1 MGITSDIERAEA
13 QIRNIVIE
21 QIPFGVSKGVNDS
34 LTEVR
39 DNHIWGAYNRAF
51 EARSYNFF
59 RHTHA
64 IFRSHKEQAKRTGRI
79 IGYIQESGL
88 PQPPG
93 LSRAREE
100 RVPKLKGGGKPVKMG
115 QVAEHI
121 AGATRRP
128 KKAKTLAV
136 PAKGRKTPIRR
147 MSSGAV
153 AKSQRPSSL
162 IGKPNIF
169 VSGKKKKNG
178 VRMIMQRTEA
188 QARGAADRKRRR
200 AAGQKVRKVEDKS
213 RKVQSLF
220 VLLPS
225 VRIPAHYPVYQVGRA
240 ALNNVLPRNVAR
252 SLSHAIRTSRSLK
265 RIGATASGNL

>member
-13 QIRNIVIE
+13 QIRNIVIN

-39 DNHIWGAYNRAF
+39 NNHIWGAYNQAF

-59 RHTHA
+59 KHTHA
-64 IFRSHKEQAKRTGRI
+64 IFRSDKEQAKRTGLI

-147 MSSGAV
+147 IASGAV
-153 AKSQRPSSL
+153 AKPQRPSSL

-169 VSGKKKKNG
+169 VSEKKNG
-178 VRMIMQRTEA
+178 VRMIMQRTKA

-200 AAGQKVRKVEDKS
+200 AAGQKVRKVEAKS
-213 RKVQSLF
+213 RKVQPLF
-220 VLLPS
+220 ALLPN
-225 VRIPAHYPVYQVGRA
+225 VRIPAHYPVYRVGRA
-240 ALNNVLPRNVAR
+240 ALNDVLPRNVER
-252 SLSHAIRTSRSLK
+252 SLSDAIRTSRSLK
-265 RIGATASGNL
+265 RIGATASGGL

>member
-13 QIRNIVIE
+13 RIRNIVIN

-39 DNHIWGAYNRAF
+39 DNHIFGTYYRAF
-51 EARSYNFF
+51 DVRSYNFF

-64 IFRSHKEQAKRTGRI
+64 IFRSDKEQAKRTGLI

-136 PAKGRKTPIRR
+136 PANGRKTPIRR

-153 AKSQRPSSL
+153 AKPQRPSSL

-169 VSGKKKKNG
+169 VSGKKKNG
-178 VRMIMQRTEA
+178 VRMIMQRTKA

-213 RKVQSLF
+213 RKVQPLF
-220 VLLPS
+220 ALLPS

-240 ALNNVLPRNVAR
+240 ALNNVLPRNVER
-252 SLSHAIRTSRSLK
+252 SLSHAILTSRSLK